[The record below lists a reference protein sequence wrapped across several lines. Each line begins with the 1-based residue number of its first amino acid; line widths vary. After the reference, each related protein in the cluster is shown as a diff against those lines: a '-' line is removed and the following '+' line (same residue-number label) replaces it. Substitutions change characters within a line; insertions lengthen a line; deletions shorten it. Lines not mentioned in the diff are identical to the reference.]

1 MTTKTKQPLLPAYL
15 IVGEDELKRN
25 RALEL
30 LHRRL
35 ESLGDLDLNSDRFYG
50 HEARGNEI
58 VAACNTLPFTSDLRL
73 VEVYDVEK
81 LRKQDSEELIAYLES
96 PASTSVLVLIANK
109 LPKGTRLYK
118 AIEKQGKQSVID
130 CAPMNRK
137 KLADALRDSAI
148 GHGFTITPGA
158 VATLIDLVGT
168 NTVTLDSELQ
178 KIGLAHRGS
187 DPVNEGEVLAL
198 VARTTETKPWEFV
211 DAFAARNLTRCIS
224 LLFTMESTSPFALL
238 GMCVTR
244 IRELITTKALVRRGE
259 SHALAK
265 ELKLPDWRVK
275 NHQAW
280 ARMYTSHDL
289 VVALISARDTEQ
301 AMKSGSN
308 PKKALLDWLLATM
321 KKAA

>member
-1 MTTKTKQPLLPAYL
+1 MATQTKQPLLSAYL

-35 ESLGDLDLNSDRFYG
+35 ESMGDLDLNSDKFYG
-50 HEARGNEI
+50 HEARGSEI
-58 VAACNTLPFTSDLRL
+58 VAACNTLPFTSEVRL
-73 VEVYDVEK
+73 VEVSDAEK
-81 LRKQDSEELIAYLES
+81 LRKQDSEEIITYLES
-96 PASTSVLVLIANK
+96 PATTSVLVLVTNK

-118 AIEKQGKQSVID
+118 AVEKQGKQAVID

-137 KLADALRDSAI
+137 RLADALRDSAI
-148 GHGFTITPGA
+148 NHGFTITPGA

-168 NTVTLDSELQ
+168 NTVALDSELQ
-178 KIGLAHRGS
+178 KIGLAHRGT

-211 DAFAARNLTRCIS
+211 DAFASRNLARCVS
-224 LLFTMESTSPFALL
+224 LLPTMESTSPFALL
-238 GMCVTR
+238 GMCVSR
-244 IRELITTKALVRRGE
+244 IRELIAAKALARRGE
-259 SHALAK
+259 AHGLAK

-289 VVALISARDTEQ
+289 VVALITARDAEQ
-301 AMKSGSN
+301 AMKTGSD
-308 PKKALLDWLLATM
+308 PRKAFLDWLIQTM

>member
-1 MTTKTKQPLLPAYL
+1 MTTQSKQPLLPAYL
-15 IVGEDELKRN
+15 IVGEDELKSN

-30 LHRRL
+30 LHRRF
-35 ESLGDLDLNSDRFYG
+35 EALGDLDLNSDRFYG
-50 HEARGNEI
+50 HEARGVEI
-58 VAACNTLPFTSDLRL
+58 TAACNTLPFTSDLRL
-73 VEVYDVEK
+73 VEVYEAEK
-81 LRKQDSEELIAYLES
+81 LRKQDSEELISYLES
-96 PASTSVLVLIANK
+96 PAPTSVLVLIAHK

-118 AIEKQGKQSVID
+118 AIEKQGKQAIID

-137 KLADALRDSAI
+137 RLSEALRDSAI

-168 NTVTLDSELQ
+168 NTVALDSELQ
-178 KIGLAHRGS
+178 KIGLSHRGT

-211 DAFAARNLTRCIS
+211 DAFASRNLARCVS
-224 LLFTMESTSPFALL
+224 LLSTMESVSPFALL

-244 IRELITTKALVRRGE
+244 IRELIAAKTLARRGE
-259 SHALAK
+259 AHDLAK

-275 NHQAW
+275 NHLAW

-289 VVALISARDTEQ
+289 VVALISARDAEQ
-301 AMKSGSN
+301 AMKSGSD
-308 PKKALLDWLLATM
+308 PDKTFLDWLIQTM